1 MPRESDT
8 SLRQALGMALLLALA
23 SAVALGLARFA
34 YALLLPPMRDALGW
48 NWTTAGGMNTANAVG
63 YLIGALLAPT
73 LLRRSH
79 AVALVVLG
87 CAGTGL
93 FMLASGFTHS
103 TPLLLGL
110 RVAAG
115 ITSALIFVGGGML
128 AARLAGQHPA
138 RSGLLLGLYYG
149 GPGLGIVASA
159 LILPGM
165 VAKGDWPAGWLA
177 LGSLSVLIGLLLWR
191 PLSCLAKPAASAPQP
206 QQTSIGRLLGWGLG
220 GYLMFGLGYIGY
232 MTFVLALLRNM
243 GHGPE
248 LIHAF
253 FLVLGLGVMGS
264 SWLWARLLQ
273 QHRDGRPM
281 MVLNGLLALATI
293 MPVLSSQ
300 PLILMLSGLMFGAVF
315 LSVVAST
322 TALVRH
328 NLPADRWPQGIT
340 AFTVIFAAGQI
351 VGPTFTGW
359 LSDVTGNLQNGLA
372 ASALLLALG
381 SVLASRQRALG

>member
-1 MPRESDT
+1 MLRESEI
-8 SLRQALGMALLLALA
+8 SLRQALGLALLLALA

-34 YALLLPPMRDALGW
+34 YALLLPPMRESLGW

-63 YLIGALLAPT
+63 YLIGALLAPA

-87 CAGTGL
+87 CGGTGL
-93 FMLASGFTHS
+93 FMLASGFTES

-128 AARLAGQHPA
+128 AARLAGQHA
-138 RSGLLLGLYYG
+138 QRSGLLLGLYYG
-149 GPGLGIVASA
+149 GPGLGIVVST
-159 LILPGM
+159 LILPGV
-165 VAKGDWPAGWLA
+165 VARGGWPAGWLA
-177 LGSLSVLIGLLLWR
+177 LGGLALLIGLVLWR
-191 PLSCLAKPAASAPQP
+191 PLQGLAQPAAPP
-206 QQTSIGRLLGWGLG
+206 TSREQASIARLLGWGLG

-232 MTFVLALLRNM
+232 MTFVLALLRDL
-243 GHGPE
+243 GHGPG
-248 LIHAF
+248 LIHTF
-253 FLVLGLGVMGS
+253 FLLLGLGVMGS
-264 SWLWARLLQ
+264 SWLWAWLLQ
-273 QHRDGRPM
+273 SHRNGVPM
-281 MVLNGLLALATI
+281 MVLNGLLALATL
-293 MPVLSSQ
+293 MPVLSGQ
-300 PLILMLSGLMFGAVF
+300 PLVLLASGLLFGSVF

-328 NLPADRWPQGIT
+328 NLPAERWPQGIT

-359 LSDVTGNLQNGLA
+359 LSDVTGSLQNGLA
-372 ASALLLALG
+372 ASALLLAVG